1 MSGPVSMGVTMKK
14 LITTLAV
21 AISLVSASAVY
32 CEPIEVS
39 SPDLPAVRT
48 KPDRAMG
55 RIFIQANFSS
65 HRIIVDGAEYPAYLA
80 DSGIEVTSNVLH
92 DVTVSNSA
100 GAEKKYRLSVNPG
113 ETLMLYV
120 DLGGAKSTGAS
131 NSANQK
137 KDEVTTG
144 FLTVTAESEAQI
156 YIDGKLVASKTPLK
170 KHEVNTGS
178 HTVRVY
184 FFDTRTF
191 SKSRDIYVGKGAT
204 MSLSFTKDR

>member
-1 MSGPVSMGVTMKK
+1 MKK
-14 LITTLAV
+14 LIS
-21 AISLVSASAVY
+21 SLVLALPLVLCSLASA
-32 CEPIEVS
+32 EPIEVT
-39 SPDLPAVRT
+39 SPDLPPVRT

-55 RIFIQANFSS
+55 RIYIQANFSS

-80 DSGIEVTSNVLH
+80 DMGIEVTSNVLH
-92 DVTVSNSA
+92 DVTVSNAS

-120 DLGGAKSTGAS
+120 DLGGAKSNGNT
-131 NSANQK
+131 NKNDNK
-137 KDEVTTG
+137 KEEVTTG

-204 MSLSFTKDR
+204 MSLSFTKDK

>member
-1 MSGPVSMGVTMKK
+1 
-14 LITTLAV
+14 
-21 AISLVSASAVY
+21 
-32 CEPIEVS
+32 
-39 SPDLPAVRT
+39 
-48 KPDRAMG
+48 MG

-65 HRIIVDGAEYPAYLA
+65 HKIVVDGAEYPAYLS
-80 DSGIEVTSNVLH
+80 DMGIEVTSNVLH
-92 DVTVSNSA
+92 DVTVSNAS

-120 DLGGAKSTGAS
+120 DLGGVKNKSG
-131 NSANQK
+131 NGNKNDNK
-137 KDEVTTG
+137 KDPAATG

-170 KHEVNTGS
+170 KHELATGS

-204 MSLSFTKDR
+204 MSLSFTKDK

>member
-1 MSGPVSMGVTMKK
+1 MKK
-14 LITTLAV
+14 LIS
-21 AISLVSASAVY
+21 SLVIAIPLAFSSLAFA
-32 CEPIEVS
+32 EPIEVT
-39 SPDLPAVRT
+39 SPDLPPVRT

-80 DSGIEVTSNVLH
+80 DMGIEVTSNVLH
-92 DVTVSNSA
+92 DVTVSNAS

-120 DLGGAKSTGAS
+120 DLGGAKSGT
-131 NSANQK
+131 ANANKNDNNK
-137 KDEVTTG
+137 KEEVATG

-170 KHEVNTGS
+170 KHELNTGS

-184 FFDTRTF
+184 FFDTRSF

-204 MSLSFTKDR
+204 MSLSFTKDK